1 MYCRYEIK
9 VKAAVAGYG
18 LGGCLVR
25 CEAGDFIQK
34 YTKQL
39 LKWLLVIAILVII
52 VYTFRDSA
60 GPILAQLKATA
71 PTVVIGICVMAMVYH
86 LLEGLITTVLAR
98 QYVPDF
104 TLRQGVTNA
113 LLCSFYRVA
122 TLGSGAGIAAL
133 VYLGDQGVSY
143 GESFGLYMMQY
154 ALHKSGIAVFSLIF
168 YLASCSF
175 MNRYFA
181 QYQWLLLAGYG
192 ITAVITLCLVLF
204 ACSRR
209 FHYVAQ
215 RLLEWVNRKC
225 RGKLAGQLQQL
236 EEQCAMLEASTDRLL
251 KRPRI
256 LLAVMAINLVKFC
269 FFYGIP
275 YLSFAGTGEIGFLKT
290 LAITSLSVM
299 LAAVLPAPAGIG
311 STEFVFTGLAS
322 QIVGMDTAG
331 AVALLYRFG
340 TFVFPFLV
348 GGIVVVIRRVQKRRK
363 HRQ

>member
-1 MYCRYEIK
+1 
-9 VKAAVAGYG
+9 
-18 LGGCLVR
+18 
-25 CEAGDFIQK
+25 
-34 YTKQL
+34 
-39 LKWLLVIAILVII
+39 
-52 VYTFRDSA
+52 
-60 GPILAQLKATA
+60 
-71 PTVVIGICVMAMVYH
+71 
-86 LLEGLITTVLAR
+86 
-98 QYVPDF
+98 
-104 TLRQGVTNA
+104 
-113 LLCSFYRVA
+113 
-122 TLGSGAGIAAL
+122 
-133 VYLGDQGVSY
+133 
-143 GESFGLYMMQY
+143 
-154 ALHKSGIAVFSLIF
+154 
-168 YLASCSF
+168 
-175 MNRYFA
+175 
-181 QYQWLLLAGYG
+181 
-192 ITAVITLCLVLF
+192 
-204 ACSRR
+204 
-209 FHYVAQ
+209 
-215 RLLEWVNRKC
+215 
-225 RGKLAGQLQQL
+225 
-236 EEQCAMLEASTDRLL
+236 MLEASTDRLL